1 MFPRVAQNARSVFA
15 PVTALF
21 FQAQQEEECK
31 AFLADRAA
39 HTETVPIVD
48 ESQLL
53 MRGDG
58 RLVESGYRFNPLGF
72 AALGRVMSGGLVSI
86 FNELSGEVS
95 RRLPESGSRADN
107 IAAAV
112 SIYNTT
118 LRVRFDELRERT
130 LLVNHQ
136 EQAVEGFLGLD
147 HRMLGNTE
155 FFDIVAEALRDKQT
169 AAQFYRAEITGR
181 ELRLYFIDGNSRRTD
196 LHQDSQHTFA
206 AGWYF
211 ANREDVGQ
219 AIKGALCVYTRF
231 GAAFEPVTAKTKVV
245 HAGADLMG
253 RTAAMVATVA
263 SRNIDMDALAGQV
276 RNLLSTSLNFSDKK
290 TDQEKAIRHWT
301 NYLCRFKIKN
311 DTAIAIVKNAMV
323 AGSDLK
329 TRSPLEVYSKS
340 ALSSRTAYD
349 LVCSILRLAK
359 NEYAAYRDVL
369 YGAAMKLLVPE
380 RNDRMTY

>member
-1 MFPRVAQNARSVFA
+1 MFPRVAHNARSVFA

-31 AFLADRAA
+31 AFLAERAA

-72 AALGRVMSGGLVSI
+72 ASLGRALSGGLVSI
-86 FNELSGEVS
+86 FNELSGEAS
-95 RRLPESGSRADN
+95 RRLPENENRADN

-136 EQAVEGFLGLD
+136 EQAIEGFLGLD
-147 HRMLGNTE
+147 HRMLSNTE
-155 FFDIVAEALRDKQT
+155 FFDIAADALQDKQT

-181 ELRLYFIDGNSRRTD
+181 ELRLYFIDSNSRRID
-196 LHQDSQHTFA
+196 LHQDPRHTFA

-211 ANREDVGQ
+211 SNREDVGQ
-219 AIKGALCVYTRF
+219 AIKGSLCVYTRF
-231 GAAFEPVTAKTKVV
+231 GVAFEPITAKTKVV
-245 HAGADLMG
+245 HAGADLVG
-253 RTAAMVATVA
+253 RTTAMAATVA
-263 SRNIDMDALAGQV
+263 SRNIDMDMLAGQL
-276 RNLLSTSLNFSDKK
+276 RKLLSTSLNFSDKK
-290 TDQEKAIRHWT
+290 TEQEKAVRHWT

-311 DTAIAIVKNAMV
+311 DTAAAIVRNAM
-323 AGSDLK
+323 AIGSDLK
-329 TRSPLEVYSKS
+329 PREPLEVYSKPVL
-340 ALSSRTAYD
+340 ASRNAYD
-349 LVCSILRLAK
+349 LVCSVLRLAK
-359 NEYAAYRDVL
+359 NEYAVYRDVL
-369 YGAAMKLLVPE
+369 HGAAMQLLVPDRNE
-380 RNDRMTY
+380 RITY